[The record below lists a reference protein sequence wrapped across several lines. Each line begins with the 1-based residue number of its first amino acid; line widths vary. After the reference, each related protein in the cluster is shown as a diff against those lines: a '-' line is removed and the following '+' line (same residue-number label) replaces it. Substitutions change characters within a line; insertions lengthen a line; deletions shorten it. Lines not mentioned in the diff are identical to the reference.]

1 VVDQPRPE
9 GRARRVVPINVS
21 SITITKGED
30 LRNTQ
35 VQVGAGVAA
44 LIGTLIA
51 IYSISQFLR
60 NSVGVIA
67 HDLAREL
74 DLSATELGLLSS
86 AFFLAFAAVQIPVG
100 IAIDRYGGK
109 RTLIGSALLCI
120 VGTLLFAA
128 APSGALLIAARALMG
143 LGCSSFFMAP
153 LAIYARRFPPERF
166 AFLTSVHLGIG
177 SIGTLVATAPLASA
191 AASVGWRAAFAAV
204 AALTA
209 LAAAAVMVAVPS
221 AEAPQGARESWRE
234 AFAGVARAMRVPS
247 FWPVFLAHA
256 TAYASFATIIGLWA
270 GPWLTDVHGVGLEA
284 RGRLLLIGATAQ
296 IFGLFAWGF
305 ADRYF
310 RSYRRAV
317 LIAAS
322 LGVALLLFAA
332 LVPLSPT
339 GAAVWLGLYGFAV
352 AYSPIITAHGKSLF
366 PAALTGRGITLM
378 NMGTMGGVFLLQTG
392 TGALV
397 DLVGGGAGGT
407 YGEEAYRA
415 VFLVLGLAIAAS
427 LIPYMQASDPHP
439 SETHESSAKM

>member
-1 VVDQPRPE
+1 
-9 GRARRVVPINVS
+9 VVPIDVS
-21 SITITKGED
+21 SIKIIKGED
-30 LRNTQ
+30 LRNTH
-35 VQVGAGVAA
+35 VQVGGGVAA

-86 AFFLAFAAVQIPVG
+86 AFFLAFAAAQIPVG
-100 IAIDRYGGK
+100 IAIDRYGPK
-109 RTLIGSALLCI
+109 QTLIGSAVLCI
-120 VGTLLFAA
+120 LGTALFAA
-128 APSGALLIAARALMG
+128 ATSGALLIGARALMG

-153 LAIYARRFPPERF
+153 LTIYARRFPPERF

-191 AASVGWRAAFAAV
+191 AALAGWRVAFAAA

-209 LAAAAVMVAVPS
+209 LAAFAVLVVVPS
-221 AEAPQGARESWRE
+221 AEASRAPRESWRE
-234 AFAGVARAMRVPS
+234 TFVGVASAMRVPS

-256 TAYASFATIIGLWA
+256 TAYSSFATVIGLWA
-270 GPWLTDVHGVGLEA
+270 GPWLSDVHGVDLET
-284 RGRLLLIGATAQ
+284 RGRLLLIGASAQ
-296 IFGLFAWGF
+296 IAGVFAWGYG
-305 ADRYF
+305 DRYF

-317 LIAAS
+317 LTAAS

-332 LVPLSPT
+332 AVPLSRT

-378 NMGTMGGVFLLQTG
+378 NMGTMGGVFLLQLG

-397 DLVGGGAGGT
+397 DLVGRGAHGA
-407 YGEEAYRA
+407 YGEGAYRA

-427 LIPYMQASDPHP
+427 LMPYMQAKDPHP
-439 SETHESSAKM
+439 SKMHTSPAQK